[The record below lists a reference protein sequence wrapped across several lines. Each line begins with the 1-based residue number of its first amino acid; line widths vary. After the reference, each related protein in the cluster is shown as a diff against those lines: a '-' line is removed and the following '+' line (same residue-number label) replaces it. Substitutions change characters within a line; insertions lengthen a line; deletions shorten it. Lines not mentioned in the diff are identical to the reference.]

1 MSVVDSL
8 TKRKTAK
15 IQQAET
21 LAVLNDDVSFE
32 TAQRFVLDTMM
43 PHTVVEK
50 GNVDHLI
57 ALLEQM
63 ERQPRQILV
72 DISGSAMPLSDMT
85 RLSETCEP
93 DVSVIAVGDRNDIG
107 LFRDLLRMGVTD
119 YLAKPLSADLLRRSW
134 GQGQAVPAPGHR
146 TRTGK
151 VATFVGARGGVG
163 TSTIAANAAWYLSEK
178 ASRRVVLVDL
188 DIHGGQAGL
197 LLNAPAQHG
206 LAEVLSNVNQLDPQ
220 YMERTLTQVGGRLF
234 LLSAEVGLEED
245 FPLDAQAVGALL
257 DTLRHHFHY
266 VIIDLPVRGGPV
278 ARAVFDRS
286 DTVSV
291 VADSSVCSARETARL
306 VSLAASRDGDGRIAM
321 LLNAPWQPAKGEV
334 RKGDFERAVGRRPSY
349 VLPFDPALAAAEN
362 LGEPAAARRGAFAAA
377 LEGMVADMMGRG
389 RVAKRSPLGRLL
401 GWRG

>member
-21 LAVLNDDVSFE
+21 LAVLTDEVSFE
-32 TAQRFVLDTMM
+32 TTQRFVLDAMM
-43 PHTVVEK
+43 PHAVVEK
-50 GNVDHLI
+50 GDIEHLI
-57 ALLEQM
+57 ALLGGM
-63 ERQPRQILV
+63 ERQPRKILV
-72 DISGSAMPLSDMT
+72 DISKSTMPLSDMT
-85 RLSETCEP
+85 RLSEICEP

-119 YLAKPLSADLLRRSW
+119 YLAKPLSADLLRRALV
-134 GQGQAVPAPGHR
+134 QGEAVPGPGQR

-163 TSTIAANAAWYLSEK
+163 TSTIAANAAWYLAEK
-178 ASRRVVLVDL
+178 ASRRVAVVDL
-188 DIHGGQAGL
+188 DIHGGQIGL

-206 LAEVLSNVNQLDPQ
+206 LTEVLTNVSQFDSQ

-245 FPLDAQAVGALL
+245 FPLDPQAVGSLL

-266 VIIDLPVRGGPV
+266 VIVDLPARGGAV
-278 ARAVFDRS
+278 ARAVLDRS
-286 DTVSV
+286 DSVSV
-291 VADSSVCSARETARL
+291 VADSSVCSARETSRL
-306 VSLAASRDGDGRIAM
+306 MSLVESRDGDGRILL

-334 RKGDFERAVGRRPSY
+334 RKSDFERAVGRRPSY

-362 LGEPAAARRGAFAAA
+362 LGEPAAGRRGAFSAA
-377 LEGMVADMMGRG
+377 LQGMVGDMMGRG
-389 RVAKRSPLGRLL
+389 RVSKHSSLGRLL
-401 GWRG
+401 RWRG